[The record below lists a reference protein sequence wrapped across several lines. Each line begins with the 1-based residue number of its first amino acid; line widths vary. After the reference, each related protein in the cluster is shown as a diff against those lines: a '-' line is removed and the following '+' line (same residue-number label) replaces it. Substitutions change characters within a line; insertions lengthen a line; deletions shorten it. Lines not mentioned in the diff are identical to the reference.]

1 MYIFGKHWYLD
12 PHCTTILF
20 RLGECVNVI
29 CNLLN
34 CLIWSFF
41 SSETD
46 TDAEVEEAVKSTDIE
61 SPKITETPDIENSPK
76 TMETSPKAIETSLNL
91 TDEATAAEK
100 SSTKTESSHF
110 ESEKFPETI
119 EPNVVATE
127 VGQIPENP
135 ELDQELK
142 NSDKTRSE
150 FEDQK

>member
-1 MYIFGKHWYLD
+1 M
-12 PHCTTILF
+12 T
-20 RLGECVNVI
+20 R
-29 CNLLN
+29 
-34 CLIWSFF
+34 
-41 SSETD
+41 
-46 TDAEVEEAVKSTDIE
+46 
-61 SPKITETPDIENSPK
+61 TPDIENSPK
-76 TMETSPKAIETSLNL
+76 AFETSPKVIETLLKVIETSPNL
-91 TDEATAAEK
+91 TEEAEVAEK
-100 SSTKTESSHF
+100 SSAITESSHF

>member
-34 CLIWSFF
+34 CLILSFF

-61 SPKITETPDIENSPK
+61 LPKKTETPDIENSPK
-76 TMETSPKAIETSLNL
+76 TIETSPKAIENSPKTIETSPNL
-91 TDEATAAEK
+91 TEEAEVAEK
-100 SSTKTESSHF
+100 SSAITESSHF
-110 ESEKFPETI
+110 ETEKSPETI
-119 EPNVVATE
+119 ESNVVATE
-127 VGQIPENP
+127 VGQIP
-135 ELDQELK
+135 
-142 NSDKTRSE
+142 
-150 FEDQK
+150 

>member
-61 SPKITETPDIENSPK
+61 SPKKTETPDIENSPKTIENSPK
-76 TMETSPKAIETSLNL
+76 TMETSPKAIENSPKTIETSPNL
-91 TDEATAAEK
+91 TEEAEVAEK
-100 SSTKTESSHF
+100 SSAITESSHF
-110 ESEKFPETI
+110 ETEKSPETI
-119 EPNVVATE
+119 ESNVVATE
-127 VGQIPENP
+127 VGQIP
-135 ELDQELK
+135 
-142 NSDKTRSE
+142 
-150 FEDQK
+150 